1 MVTKCL
7 SITTGWNQCNKLIFP
22 LSARRPW
29 QERVRHL
36 LDPARQD
43 LLRLGG
49 GGGAGAGQPPAGAQ
63 EVPQALRHRRHA
75 HALRLLLLHRHA
87 PQLLERRL
95 RHVPLKDAGI
105 NSMKTFLA

>member
-1 MVTKCL
+1 MFTKRI
-7 SITTGWNQCNKLIFP
+7 SIKTGWNQRNQLIIP
-22 LSARRPW
+22 LSTRRPW

-36 LDPARQD
+36 LDPARQE
-43 LLRLGG
+43 LRLG

-75 HALRLLLLHRHA
+75 HALRLLLLHGHA

-95 RHVPLKDAGI
+95 RDVPLQDAGTH
-105 NSMKTFLA
+105 SMKKFLA